1 MIGKKRPRKPTSNQ
15 AQPAPLLKSPLLAF
29 VDADIVSGKDEIA
42 REQLLNNLRRY
53 RSSGVTPLWV
63 NWLRQRADLRFV
75 CMVQDPREFND
86 FMLDVVRNVEG
97 VRETST
103 MLSFGGR
110 ADIDTLLELEMEVNP
125 SSPTVASSVMID
137 TQPGMD
143 RRAFQAL
150 VDLPP
155 HPDVK
160 RVWLLNTYHSDNAD
174 LMLLLLGKN
183 VETVTGYVMSWVRT
197 TPGVIDTETCTLLD
211 WRWLASPEDIVE
223 LCELFFIH
231 NRRGQFRS
239 GETEEGTE
247 EIQAAKT
254 RKKGAKRRV
263 EELP

>member
-1 MIGKKRPRKPTSNQ
+1 MIGKKPTRKPRPNS
-15 AQPAPLLKSPLLAF
+15 AEPVPPLKSPLLAF

-53 RSSGVTPLWV
+53 RSPGVTPLWV

-75 CMVQDPREFND
+75 CMVQDPREFNN

-125 SSPTVASSVMID
+125 SSPTVATSVMID

-143 RRAFQAL
+143 RQAFQAL

-183 VETVTGYVMSWVRT
+183 VEAVTGYVMSWVRT
-197 TPGVIDTETCTLLD
+197 TPGVIDTETSTLLD

-231 NRRGQFRS
+231 NRRGQFQ
-239 GETEEGTE
+239 TEE
-247 EIQAAKT
+247 QA
-254 RKKGAKRRV
+254 RSPVENQV
-263 EELP
+263 EELR